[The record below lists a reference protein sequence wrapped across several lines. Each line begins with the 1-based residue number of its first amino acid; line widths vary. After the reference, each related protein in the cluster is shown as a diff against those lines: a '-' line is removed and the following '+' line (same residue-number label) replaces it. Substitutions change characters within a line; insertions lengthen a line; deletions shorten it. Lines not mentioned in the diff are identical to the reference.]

1 MTQVLSHQ
9 NAPFI
14 VFSDFD
20 GTITTE
26 DSNDHMTDNLGMGR
40 DNRRK
45 GNLDVLEGKATFRDM
60 FKEMIESVSSKYSFE
75 HCREIVKKNIKLD
88 PGFKE
93 FYQWAKSAN
102 VPVVIVSR
110 YAISSY
116 CYRACAQFAHGL
128 VGISGMEPI
137 IRSIFEN
144 LVGEQAAAEIE
155 IVANDVD
162 TSMGS
167 GPGQWTIKYRHPE
180 SGFGHDKDRCIEPYR
195 RLSPK
200 PTLFFCGDGVSD
212 LSAARSADVLFVKVK
227 EGTGNDLAKHCTR
240 EQIRHRTFES
250 FLEVKEVV
258 QSVVEGKVKAED
270 VGGL

>member
-1 MTQVLSHQ
+1 MAQVLSHQ

-102 VPVVIVSR
+102 VPVVIVS
-110 YAISSY
+110 
-116 CYRACAQFAHGL
+116 
-128 VGISGMEPI
+128 SGMEPI

-200 PTLFFCGDGVSD
+200 PILFFCGDGVSD